1 METIVATSSVY
12 VTTDILRKHNIDH
25 YGNTLS
31 TTLNEEQSR
40 DMEGGTTTDGDG
52 NVDNETKGE

>member
-1 METIVATSSVY
+1 MATSSVY

-25 YGNTLS
+25 YGHTLS

-40 DMEGGTTTDGDG
+40 DIEGGTTTDGDG